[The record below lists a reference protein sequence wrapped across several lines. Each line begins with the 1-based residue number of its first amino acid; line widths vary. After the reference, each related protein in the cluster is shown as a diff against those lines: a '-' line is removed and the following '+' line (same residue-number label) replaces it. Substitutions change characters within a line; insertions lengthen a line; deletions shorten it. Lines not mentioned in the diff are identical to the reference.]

1 MLNIIDPHARNRKK
15 VGLKLRCMKVNK
27 ELTALC
33 RRFAAA
39 GLKVTERIRD
49 NYRGAIVRSIATD
62 SCKIKF
68 IKSDSPKIY
77 TVSDHYMMITGLCP
91 YVVTISIYNDILELI
106 IE

>member
-1 MLNIIDPHARNRKK
+1 
-15 VGLKLRCMKVNK
+15 MKVNRQ
-27 ELTALC
+27 LTALC
-33 RRFAAA
+33 RRFAAV
-39 GLKVTERIRD
+39 GLRVTERRRD
-49 NYRGAIVRSIATD
+49 NYLCTIVRSIATD
-62 SCKIKF
+62 SCHIKF

>member
-1 MLNIIDPHARNRKK
+1 
-15 VGLKLRCMKVNK
+15 MKVNK
-27 ELTALC
+27 QLTALC

-39 GLKVTERIRD
+39 GLKVTERRRD

-62 SCKIKF
+62 SCQIKF

-77 TVSDHYMMITGLCP
+77 TVSDHYMMITGFCP